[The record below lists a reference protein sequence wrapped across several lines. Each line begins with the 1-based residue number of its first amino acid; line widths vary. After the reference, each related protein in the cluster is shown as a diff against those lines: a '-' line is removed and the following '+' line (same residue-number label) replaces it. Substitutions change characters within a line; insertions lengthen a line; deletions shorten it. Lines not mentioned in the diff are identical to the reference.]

1 MRLAGCDDSLLSKQL
16 RDVPDEERGERVGGD
31 GVTRAECEA
40 RIRAALAEVL
50 PDDDIAAVPGD
61 ANLAETL
68 DIDSLS
74 LVDFLLELERETGL
88 RIPDEDLGRLTTID
102 AIVDYVTE
110 RQPSAA

>member
-1 MRLAGCDDSLLSKQL
+1 M
-16 RDVPDEERGERVGGD
+16 
-31 GVTRAECEA
+31 TRAECEA

-88 RIPDEDLGRLTTID
+88 RIPDEDLPRLTTID

-110 RQPSAA
+110 RQPSPA

>member
-1 MRLAGCDDSLLSKQL
+1 
-16 RDVPDEERGERVGGD
+16 
-31 GVTRAECEA
+31 
-40 RIRAALAEVL
+40 L

-61 ANLAETL
+61 ANLVETL
-68 DIDSLS
+68 GIDSLS

-88 RIPDEDLGRLTTID
+88 RIPDEDLARLTTID

>member
-1 MRLAGCDDSLLSKQL
+1 
-16 RDVPDEERGERVGGD
+16 
-31 GVTRAECEA
+31 
-40 RIRAALAEVL
+40 L

-61 ANLAETL
+61 ANLVETL

-88 RIPDEDLGRLTTID
+88 RIPDEDLARLTTID